1 MRVTA
6 RAQATPLLL
15 YSLCCV
21 GDGEEGFATARH
33 SSGGAQ
39 LKQFLISTQVKVL
52 CDFNWAL
59 TERKAGV

>member
-6 RAQATPLLL
+6 RAQATPLLP
-15 YSLCCV
+15 YSLCLV
-21 GDGEEGFATARH
+21 EDGEEGFVSARH

-52 CDFNWAL
+52 CDFKWAQA
-59 TERKAGV
+59 ER